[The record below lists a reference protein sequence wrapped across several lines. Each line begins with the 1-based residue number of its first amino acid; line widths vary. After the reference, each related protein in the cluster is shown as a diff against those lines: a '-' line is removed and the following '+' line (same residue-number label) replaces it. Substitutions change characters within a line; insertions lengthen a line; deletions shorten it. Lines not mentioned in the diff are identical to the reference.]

1 MARNNGILVNDF
13 RKMVLDGHIN
23 EVIKA
28 LRYDDHDLVAQINK
42 TLKIPSVKSNSRE
55 ETFSSVFTNNVLS
68 CPIDFVSIDVTTRQY
83 PLNTVIYTFDVM
95 YYNDAISHMDID
107 MSDYCHHKITISSV
121 GLYTRK
127 FSKWIM
133 DVANDIRESMISAWK
148 FAGNHAPDFI
158 AAFDEVLD
166 ERKAEGIDINE
177 LYGADIPANDTEGDT
192 SDTATKDSD
201 DIGMKII
208 TVKNPKDANKIIKTV
223 TDFVKDFRK
232 DPTFTADDL
241 MDKINSFL
249 DAEDIEHT
257 IRDIEQ
263 ETADDDG
270 IQDEQSDPNR
280 EPEPDDDIHEPVEE
294 ESDEEECNE
303 YGGCCDQDCCN
314 CDDGY
319 CDQDLC
325 KCDDYDN
332 GRIFAD
338 MLKYLIS
345 TSIDSK
351 LMNNMNNHMIRN
363 KLNFSDVNLIPGLTT
378 RPLLTTCN
386 IMLSMS
392 PFKVTASKSN
402 TPLGGRVTIGVYN
415 RENGKSYYNQV
426 FDFSELTIE
435 DVDTVKGIDMSE
447 SSRAVREQQL
457 FDAVT
462 DRILSELD
470 LDAMFFAIGFAEG
483 WSISDHHF
491 MPNDAIISKLAE
503 LTSSYVNGAIL
514 TDDGDDKCDTD
525 CYLDPAFAEW
535 YNNMPEEA
543 IARFGDDWD
552 DYDDDDEDDEDADYD
567 DIMSET
573 NGYFMT
579 DIDSKED

>member
-1 MARNNGILVNDF
+1 MARNDGILVNDF

-23 EVIKA
+23 EVIKT
-28 LRYDDHDLVAQINK
+28 LRYDDHDLVDQINK

-55 ETFSSVFTNNVLS
+55 ETFSSVFTNNILS
-68 CPIDFVSIDVTTRQY
+68 CPIDFVSITVTTRLY
-83 PLNTVIYTFDVM
+83 PLNTVIYTFDIM
-95 YYNDAISHMDID
+95 YYNDAIRHMGIP
-107 MSDYCHHKITISSV
+107 MPDYCHHKITISSV

-127 FSKWIM
+127 FSKWIV

-166 ERKAEGIDINE
+166 ERKAEGIDING
-177 LYGADIPANDTEGDT
+177 LYGADIPVNDTEGDT
-192 SDTATKDSD
+192 SDATKDSD
-201 DIGMKII
+201 NVGMRII

-232 DPTFTADDL
+232 DPISTADDL

-249 DAEDIEHT
+249 DAEAIEHT

-294 ESDEEECNE
+294 ESDEEECCD
-303 YGGCCDQDCCN
+303 CCDQDC
-314 CDDGY
+314 
-319 CDQDLC
+319 C

-363 KLNFSDVNLIPGLTT
+363 KLNFSDINLIPGLTAH
-378 RPLLTTCN
+378 LLTTCN

-392 PFKVTASKSN
+392 PFKVTASKPN

-483 WSISDHHF
+483 WSISS
-491 MPNDAIISKLAE
+491 PNFNPNEAIIGTLAE
-503 LTSSYVNGAIL
+503 LTSSYINGAIL

-543 IARFGDDWD
+543 IERFGDDWD
-552 DYDDDDEDDEDADYD
+552 DYDDEDDEDADYD
-567 DIMSET
+567 DIISET

>member
-1 MARNNGILVNDF
+1 MARNDGILVNDF

-23 EVIKA
+23 EVIKT
-28 LRYDDHDLVAQINK
+28 LRYDDHDLVDQINK
-42 TLKIPSVKSNSRE
+42 TLKIPSVESNSRE
-55 ETFSSVFTNNVLS
+55 ETFHTIFTNNVLS
-68 CPIDFVSIDVTTRQY
+68 CPIDFVSITVTTRLY
-83 PLNTVIYTFDVM
+83 PLNTVIYTFDIM
-95 YYNDAISHMDID
+95 YYNDAIRHMGIP
-107 MSDYCHHKITISSV
+107 MPDYCHHKITISSV

-127 FSKWIM
+127 FSKWIV

-166 ERKAEGIDINE
+166 ERKAEGIDING

-192 SDTATKDSD
+192 SDATTKDTKDSD
-201 DIGMKII
+201 DVGMKII
-208 TVKNPKDANKIIKTV
+208 TVKNPEDANKIIKTV

-232 DPTFTADDL
+232 DPTSTADDL

-249 DAEDIEHT
+249 DAEAIEHT

-294 ESDEEECNE
+294 ESDEDECCD
-303 YGGCCDQDCCN
+303 CCDQDC
-314 CDDGY
+314 
-319 CDQDLC
+319 C

-363 KLNFSDVNLIPGLTT
+363 KLNFSDINLIPGLTT
-378 RPLLTTCN
+378 LLTTCN

-392 PFKVTASKSN
+392 PFKVTASKPN

-426 FDFSELTIE
+426 FDFSELTLE
-435 DVDTVKGIDMSE
+435 DVDTVKYIDMSE

-483 WSISDHHF
+483 WSISDPHF
-491 MPNDAIISKLAE
+491 NPNGAIINKLAE
-503 LTSSYVNGAIL
+503 LTSSYINGAIL

-543 IARFGDDWD
+543 IERFGDDWG
-552 DYDDDDEDDEDADYD
+552 DYDDDDEDADYD

>member
-28 LRYDDHDLVAQINK
+28 LRYDEHDLVAQINK
-42 TLKIPSVKSNSRE
+42 TLKIPSGKSNSRE
-55 ETFSSVFTNNVLS
+55 ETFHSVFTNNVLS

-133 DVANDIRESMISAWK
+133 DIANDIRESMISAWK

-232 DPTFTADDL
+232 DPTSTADDL

-314 CDDGY
+314 CDD
-319 CDQDLC
+319 
-325 KCDDYDN
+325 DYDN

-392 PFKVTASKSN
+392 PFKVTASKPN

-426 FDFSELTIE
+426 FDFSELTLE

-483 WSISDHHF
+483 WSISDPHF
-491 MPNDAIISKLAE
+491 MPNGAIINTLAE
-503 LTSSYVNGAIL
+503 LTSNYVNGAIL

>member
-1 MARNNGILVNDF
+1 MARNDGILVNDF

-55 ETFSSVFTNNVLS
+55 ETFHTIFTNNVLS
-68 CPIDFVSIDVTTRQY
+68 CPIDFVSITVTTRLY
-83 PLNTVIYTFDVM
+83 PLNTVIYTFDIM
-95 YYNDAISHMDID
+95 YYNDAISHMNID

-127 FSKWIM
+127 FSKWIV

-166 ERKAEGIDINE
+166 ERKAEGIDING
-177 LYGADIPANDTEGDT
+177 LYGADIPANDTTEDDM

-232 DPTFTADDL
+232 DPTSTADDL

-249 DAEDIEHT
+249 DAEAIEHT

-263 ETADDDG
+263 ENVDDDG

-294 ESDEEECNE
+294 ESDEDECCD
-303 YGGCCDQDCCN
+303 CCDQDCCN
-314 CDDGY
+314 CN
-319 CDQDLC
+319 
-325 KCDDYDN
+325 DYDN

-363 KLNFSDVNLIPGLTT
+363 KLNFSDINLIPGLTV
-378 RPLLTTCN
+378 PLLTTCN

-392 PFKVTASKSN
+392 PFKVTASKPN

-483 WSISDHHF
+483 WSISDPHF
-491 MPNDAIISKLAE
+491 NPNGAIINKLAE
-503 LTSSYVNGAIL
+503 LTSSYINGAIL

-543 IARFGDDWD
+543 FDRFGDVWD
-552 DYDDDDEDDEDADYD
+552 DYDDDDDEDADYD

>member
-1 MARNNGILVNDF
+1 MARNDGILVNDF

-23 EVIKA
+23 EVIKT
-28 LRYDDHDLVAQINK
+28 LRYDDHDLVDQINK

-55 ETFSSVFTNNVLS
+55 ETFHTIFTNNVLS
-68 CPIDFVSIDVTTRQY
+68 CPIDFVSITVTTRLY
-83 PLNTVIYTFDVM
+83 PLNTVIYTFDIM
-95 YYNDAISHMDID
+95 YYNDAIRHMGIP
-107 MSDYCHHKITISSV
+107 MPDYCHHKITISSV

-127 FSKWIM
+127 FSKWIV

-148 FAGNHAPDFI
+148 FASNHAPDFI

-166 ERKAEGIDINE
+166 ERKAEGIDING
-177 LYGADIPANDTEGDT
+177 LYGADIPANDTEGDM

-208 TVKNPKDANKIIKTV
+208 TVKNPEDANKIIKTV

-232 DPTFTADDL
+232 DPTSTADDL

-249 DAEDIEHT
+249 DAEAIEHT

-263 ETADDDG
+263 ENDTDDDG

-294 ESDEEECNE
+294 ESDEEECCD
-303 YGGCCDQDCCN
+303 CCDQDC
-314 CDDGY
+314 
-319 CDQDLC
+319 C

-378 RPLLTTCN
+378 LLTTCN

-392 PFKVTASKSN
+392 PFKVTASKPN

-426 FDFSELTIE
+426 FDFSELTLE
-435 DVDTVKGIDMSE
+435 DVDTVKYIDMSE

-483 WSISDHHF
+483 WSISDPRF
-491 MPNDAIISKLAE
+491 NPNGAIINKLAE
-503 LTSSYVNGAIL
+503 LTSSYINGAIL

-543 IARFGDDWD
+543 FGRFGDNWD
-552 DYDDDDEDDEDADYD
+552 DYDDDDEDADYD

>member
-1 MARNNGILVNDF
+1 MARNDGILVNDF

-23 EVIKA
+23 EVIKT
-28 LRYDDHDLVAQINK
+28 LRYDDHDLVDQINK

-55 ETFSSVFTNNVLS
+55 ETFHTIFTNNILS
-68 CPIDFVSIDVTTRQY
+68 CPIDFVSITVTTRLY
-83 PLNTVIYTFDVM
+83 PLNTVIYTFDIM

-107 MSDYCHHKITISSV
+107 MSDFCHHKITISSV

-127 FSKWIM
+127 FSKWIV

-166 ERKAEGIDINE
+166 ERKAEGIDING

-192 SDTATKDSD
+192 SDAASKDSD

-232 DPTFTADDL
+232 DPTSTADNL

-249 DAEDIEHT
+249 DAEAIEHT

-263 ETADDDG
+263 ENDTDDG

-280 EPEPDDDIHEPVEE
+280 EPEPDDDIHEPIEE
-294 ESDEEECNE
+294 ESDEEECCD
-303 YGGCCDQDCCN
+303 CCDQDC
-314 CDDGY
+314 
-319 CDQDLC
+319 C

-332 GRIFAD
+332 GHIFAD

-363 KLNFSDVNLIPGLTT
+363 KLNFSDVNLIPGLT
-378 RPLLTTCN
+378 RLLTTCN

-392 PFKVTASKSN
+392 PFKVTASKPN

-426 FDFSELTIE
+426 FDFSELTLE

-483 WSISDHHF
+483 WSISDPHF
-491 MPNDAIISKLAE
+491 NPNGAIINKLAE
-503 LTSSYVNGAIL
+503 LTSSYINGAIL

-543 IARFGDDWD
+543 IERFGDDWG
-552 DYDDDDEDDEDADYD
+552 DYDDDDEDADYD

>member
-68 CPIDFVSIDVTTRQY
+68 CPIDFVTIDVTTRQY

-107 MSDYCHHKITISSV
+107 MSDYCHHKITISSA

-127 FSKWIM
+127 FSKWVM
-133 DVANDIRESMISAWK
+133 DVANNIRESMISAWK
-148 FAGNHAPDFI
+148 FAGNHVPDFI

-177 LYGADIPANDTEGDT
+177 LYGADIPANDTEGNT
-192 SDTATKDSD
+192 SNATKDSD
-201 DIGMKII
+201 DVGMKII
-208 TVKNPKDANKIIKTV
+208 TVKNPKDANKIIKIV

-232 DPTFTADDL
+232 DPTSTADDL
-241 MDKINSFL
+241 MDKISSFL
-249 DAEDIEHT
+249 DAEAIEHT

-263 ETADDDG
+263 ENDTDDG

-294 ESDEEECNE
+294 ESDEEECDDE
-303 YGGCCDQDCCN
+303 CCDCCDS
-314 CDDGY
+314 CM
-319 CDQDLC
+319 
-325 KCDDYDN
+325 DN
-332 GRIFAD
+332 YNLYSINTAEHF
-338 MLKYLIS
+338 
-345 TSIDSK
+345 TSILDRAFSSQ
-351 LMNNMNNHMIRN
+351 LLNNIQNYMVRN
-363 KLNFSDVNLIPGLTT
+363 KLTKYEVELIPNSVNITATSKVVLTMN
-378 RPLLTTCN
+378 RFYFNYKKLDSG
-386 IMLSMS
+386 I
-392 PFKVTASKSN
+392 
-402 TPLGGRVTIGVYN
+402 GGSVSIGVYN
-415 RENGKSYYNQV
+415 REKNTCYYKFNC
-426 FDFSELTIE
+426 DFEHVTLNDIKTIYVDNLT
-435 DVDTVKGIDMSE
+435 DMSIPQ
-447 SSRAVREQQL
+447 REEQI
-457 FDAVT
+457 FHAIIDYIYDNFNYST
-462 DRILSELD
+462 I
-470 LDAMFFAIGFAEG
+470 FFAVAYAEG
-483 WSISDHHF
+483 WDVNDPDFEFDHDFTDGIDRHFYDSIHGSVFADYASV
-491 MPNDAIISKLAE
+491 AIDNPDDTYMDPGFSEFYNNLDERTLNA
-503 LTSSYVNGAIL
+503 YG
-514 TDDGDDKCDTD
+514 TDDD
-525 CYLDPAFAEW
+525 W
-535 YNNMPEEA
+535 YE
-543 IARFGDDWD
+543 
-552 DYDDDDEDDEDADYD
+552 DDDED

>member
-1 MARNNGILVNDF
+1 MARNDGILVNDF

-23 EVIKA
+23 EVIKT
-28 LRYDDHDLVAQINK
+28 LRYDDHDLVDQINK

-55 ETFSSVFTNNVLS
+55 ETFHTIFTNNVLS
-68 CPIDFVSIDVTTRQY
+68 CPIDFVSITVTTRLY
-83 PLNTVIYTFDVM
+83 PLNTVIYTFDIM
-95 YYNDAISHMDID
+95 YYNDAIRHMGIP
-107 MSDYCHHKITISSV
+107 MPDYCHHKITISSV

-127 FSKWIM
+127 FSKWIV

-166 ERKAEGIDINE
+166 ERKAEGIDING

-208 TVKNPKDANKIIKTV
+208 TVKNPEDANKIIKTV

-232 DPTFTADDL
+232 DPTSTADDL

-249 DAEDIEHT
+249 DAEAIEHT

-294 ESDEEECNE
+294 ESDEEECCD
-303 YGGCCDQDCCN
+303 CCDQDC
-314 CDDGY
+314 
-319 CDQDLC
+319 C

-363 KLNFSDVNLIPGLTT
+363 KLNFSDINLIPGLTA
-378 RPLLTTCN
+378 PLLTTCN

-392 PFKVTASKSN
+392 PFKVTASKPN

-462 DRILSELD
+462 DCILSELD

-483 WSISDHHF
+483 WSISS
-491 MPNDAIISKLAE
+491 PNFNPNEAIISTLAE
-503 LTSSYVNGAIL
+503 LTSSYINGAIL

-543 IARFGDDWD
+543 IERFGDDWD
-552 DYDDDDEDDEDADYD
+552 DYDDDDDDENADYD

>member
-42 TLKIPSVKSNSRE
+42 TLKTPSVKSNSRE
-55 ETFSSVFTNNVLS
+55 ETFHTIFTNNVLS
-68 CPIDFVSIDVTTRQY
+68 CPIDFVSITVTTRQY

-95 YYNDAISHMDID
+95 YYNDAITHMDID
-107 MSDYCHHKITISSV
+107 MSDYCDHKITISSV

-148 FAGNHAPDFI
+148 FAGNHVPDFI

-177 LYGADIPANDTEGDT
+177 LYGADIPASNTEGDT
-192 SDTATKDSD
+192 SDATTKDTKDSD
-201 DIGMKII
+201 DIGMRII
-208 TVKNPKDANKIIKTV
+208 TVKNPEDANKIIKTV

-232 DPTFTADDL
+232 DPTSTADDL

-249 DAEDIEHT
+249 DAEAIEHT

-280 EPEPDDDIHEPVEE
+280 EPEPVDDIHEPVEE
-294 ESDEEECNE
+294 ESDEEECCD
-303 YGGCCDQDCCN
+303 CCDQDC
-314 CDDGY
+314 
-319 CDQDLC
+319 C

-363 KLNFSDVNLIPGLTT
+363 KLNFSDINLIPGLTA
-378 RPLLTTCN
+378 PLLTTCN

-392 PFKVTASKSN
+392 PFKVTASKPN

-426 FDFSELTIE
+426 FDFSELTLE

-483 WSISDHHF
+483 WSISDPHF
-491 MPNDAIISKLAE
+491 NPNGAIINKLAE
-503 LTSSYVNGAIL
+503 LTSSYINGAIL
-514 TDDGDDKCDTD
+514 TVDGDDKCDTD

-543 IARFGDDWD
+543 IERFGDNWD
-552 DYDDDDEDDEDADYD
+552 DYDDDEDADYD

>member
-1 MARNNGILVNDF
+1 MARNDGILVNDF

-28 LRYDDHDLVAQINK
+28 LRYDDHDLVDQINK

-68 CPIDFVSIDVTTRQY
+68 CPIDFVSITVTTRLY
-83 PLNTVIYTFDVM
+83 PLNTVIYAFDIM
-95 YYNDAISHMDID
+95 YYNDAIRHMGIP
-107 MSDYCHHKITISSV
+107 MPDYCHHKITISSV

-127 FSKWIM
+127 FSKWIV

-166 ERKAEGIDINE
+166 ERKAEGIDING
-177 LYGADIPANDTEGDT
+177 LYGADIPANDTEGDM

-201 DIGMKII
+201 EIGMKII

-232 DPTFTADDL
+232 DPTSTADDL

-249 DAEDIEHT
+249 DAEAIEHT

-263 ETADDDG
+263 ENDTDDDG

-294 ESDEEECNE
+294 ESDEDECCD
-303 YGGCCDQDCCN
+303 CCDQDC
-314 CDDGY
+314 
-319 CDQDLC
+319 C

-363 KLNFSDVNLIPGLTT
+363 KLNFSDINLIPGLTA
-378 RPLLTTCN
+378 PLLTTCN

-392 PFKVTASKSN
+392 PFKVTASKPN

-426 FDFSELTIE
+426 FDFSELTLE

-483 WSISDHHF
+483 WSISS
-491 MPNDAIISKLAE
+491 PNFNPNEAIIGTLAE
-503 LTSSYVNGAIL
+503 LTSSYINGAIL

-543 IARFGDDWD
+543 IERFGDDWD

>member
-1 MARNNGILVNDF
+1 MARNNDILVNDF

-42 TLKIPSVKSNSRE
+42 TLKTPSVKSNSRE
-55 ETFSSVFTNNVLS
+55 ETFHTIFTNNVLS
-68 CPIDFVSIDVTTRQY
+68 CPIDFVSITVTTRQY

-95 YYNDAISHMDID
+95 YYNDAITHMDID

-127 FSKWIM
+127 FSNWVIN
-133 DVANDIRESMISAWK
+133 VANDIRESMISAWK

-177 LYGADIPANDTEGDT
+177 LYGADIPADDTEGDT
-192 SDTATKDSD
+192 SDATTKDTKDND
-201 DIGMKII
+201 DVGMKII
-208 TVKNPKDANKIIKTV
+208 TIKNPEDANKIIKTV

-232 DPTFTADDL
+232 DPTSTADDL

-249 DAEDIEHT
+249 DAEAIEHT

-263 ETADDDG
+263 ENATDDDG

-303 YGGCCDQDCCN
+303 YGGCCDQD
-314 CDDGY
+314 
-319 CDQDLC
+319 LC

-351 LMNNMNNHMIRN
+351 LMNNMNNRMIRN
-363 KLNFSDVNLIPGLTT
+363 KLNFCDVNLIPGLTT
-378 RPLLTTCN
+378 LLTTCN

-392 PFKVTASKSN
+392 PFKVTPGKMMN
-402 TPLGGRVTIGVYN
+402 IPLGGRVTIGVYN

-426 FDFSELTIE
+426 FDFSMLTME
-435 DVDTVKGIDMSE
+435 DIDAVKGIDMIE
-447 SSRAVREQQL
+447 SSKAVREQQL

-470 LDAMFFAIGFAEG
+470 LDTMFFAIGFAEG
-483 WSISDHHF
+483 WSISDPHF
-491 MPNDAIISKLAE
+491 MPIDATISKLAE
-503 LTSSYVNGAIL
+503 LTSSYINGAIL

-525 CYLDPAFAEW
+525 CYVDPAFAEW

-543 IARFGDDWD
+543 ITRFGDIWD
-552 DYDDDDEDDEDADYD
+552 EDDDEDDDEDADYD
-567 DIMSET
+567 DIMSEK

>member
-42 TLKIPSVKSNSRE
+42 TLKTPSVKSNSRE
-55 ETFSSVFTNNVLS
+55 ETFHTIFTNNVLS
-68 CPIDFVSIDVTTRQY
+68 CPIDFVSITVTTRQY

-95 YYNDAISHMDID
+95 YYNDAITHMDID

-127 FSKWIM
+127 FSKWVM

-148 FAGNHAPDFI
+148 FAGNHVPDFI

-192 SDTATKDSD
+192 SDTTTKDTKDSD

-208 TVKNPKDANKIIKTV
+208 TVKNPEDANKIIKTV

-232 DPTFTADDL
+232 DPTSTADDL

-249 DAEDIEHT
+249 DAEAIEHA

-263 ETADDDG
+263 ENATDDDG
-270 IQDEQSDPNR
+270 IQDDQSDPNR

-294 ESDEEECNE
+294 GSDEEEYDE
-303 YGGCCDQDCCN
+303 CCDCCDRCTN
-314 CDDGY
+314 NY
-319 CDQDLC
+319 NL
-325 KCDDYDN
+325 Y
-332 GRIFAD
+332 
-338 MLKYLIS
+338 
-345 TSIDSK
+345 SINTAEHFVSILDRALSSQ
-351 LMNNMNNHMIRN
+351 LLNNIQNYMVRN
-363 KLNFSDVNLIPGLTT
+363 KLTKYEVELIPNSVNITATSKVVLTMN
-378 RPLLTTCN
+378 RFYFNYKKLDSD
-386 IMLSMS
+386 I
-392 PFKVTASKSN
+392 
-402 TPLGGRVTIGVYN
+402 GGSVSIGVYN
-415 RENGKSYYNQV
+415 REKNTCYFKVNY
-426 FDFSELTIE
+426 DFKYVTLNDIKTIYVDSLT
-435 DVDTVKGIDMSE
+435 DMSIPQ
-447 SSRAVREQQL
+447 REEQI
-457 FDAVT
+457 FHAIIDYIY
-462 DRILSELD
+462 DD
-470 LDAMFFAIGFAEG
+470 LNYSTIFFAIAYAEG
-483 WSISDHHF
+483 WDVNDPDFEFDHDLIDGIDRHFYDSIHGSVFADYASV
-491 MPNDAIISKLAE
+491 AIDNPDNTYYKDPGFSEFYNNLDERTLNA
-503 LTSSYVNGAIL
+503 YG
-514 TDDGDDKCDTD
+514 GDDD
-525 CYLDPAFAEW
+525 W
-535 YNNMPEEA
+535 YE
-543 IARFGDDWD
+543 D
-552 DYDDDDEDDEDADYD
+552 DDDDEEDEDADYD
-567 DIMSET
+567 DITSET

>member
-1 MARNNGILVNDF
+1 MARNDGILVNDF

-28 LRYDDHDLVAQINK
+28 LRYDDHDLVDQINK

-68 CPIDFVSIDVTTRQY
+68 CPIDFVSITVTTRLY
-83 PLNTVIYTFDVM
+83 PLNTVIYAFDIM
-95 YYNDAISHMDID
+95 YYNDAIRHMGIP
-107 MSDYCHHKITISSV
+107 MPDYCHHKITISSV

-127 FSKWIM
+127 FSKWIV

-166 ERKAEGIDINE
+166 ERKAEGIDING
-177 LYGADIPANDTEGDT
+177 LYGADIPANDTEGDM

-232 DPTFTADDL
+232 DPTSTADDL

-249 DAEDIEHT
+249 DAEAIEHT

-263 ETADDDG
+263 ENDTDDDG

-294 ESDEEECNE
+294 ESDEEECCD
-303 YGGCCDQDCCN
+303 CCDQDC
-314 CDDGY
+314 
-319 CDQDLC
+319 C

-363 KLNFSDVNLIPGLTT
+363 KLNFSDINLIPGLTA
-378 RPLLTTCN
+378 PLLTTCN

-392 PFKVTASKSN
+392 PFKVTASKPN

-426 FDFSELTIE
+426 FDFSELTLE

-483 WSISDHHF
+483 WSISS
-491 MPNDAIISKLAE
+491 PNFNPNEAIIGTLAE
-503 LTSSYVNGAIL
+503 LTSSYINGAIL

-543 IARFGDDWD
+543 IERFGDDWD
-552 DYDDDDEDDEDADYD
+552 DYDDEDDEDADYD

>member
-1 MARNNGILVNDF
+1 MARNDGILVNDF

-23 EVIKA
+23 EVIKT
-28 LRYDDHDLVAQINK
+28 LRYDDHDLVDQINK

-55 ETFSSVFTNNVLS
+55 ETFHTIFTNNVLS
-68 CPIDFVSIDVTTRQY
+68 CPIDFVSITVTTRLY
-83 PLNTVIYTFDVM
+83 PLNTVIYTFDIM
-95 YYNDAISHMDID
+95 YYNDAIRHMGIP
-107 MSDYCHHKITISSV
+107 MPDYCHHKITISSV

-127 FSKWIM
+127 FSKWIV

-166 ERKAEGIDINE
+166 ERKAEGIDING

-192 SDTATKDSD
+192 SDVTTKDTKDSD
-201 DIGMKII
+201 DVGMKII
-208 TVKNPKDANKIIKTV
+208 TVKNPEDANKIIKTV

-232 DPTFTADDL
+232 DPTSTADDL

-249 DAEDIEHT
+249 DAEAIEHT

-294 ESDEEECNE
+294 ESDEEECCD
-303 YGGCCDQDCCN
+303 CCDQDC
-314 CDDGY
+314 
-319 CDQDLC
+319 C

-363 KLNFSDVNLIPGLTT
+363 KLNFSDINLIPGLTA
-378 RPLLTTCN
+378 PLLTTCN

-392 PFKVTASKSN
+392 PFKVTASKPN
-402 TPLGGRVTIGVYN
+402 TPLSGRVTIGVYN

-483 WSISDHHF
+483 WSISDPHF
-491 MPNDAIISKLAE
+491 NPNGAIINKLAE
-503 LTSSYVNGAIL
+503 LTSSYINGAIL

-543 IARFGDDWD
+543 IERFGDDWD
-552 DYDDDDEDDEDADYD
+552 DYDDDDDDEDADYD

>member
-1 MARNNGILVNDF
+1 MARNDGILVNDF

-23 EVIKA
+23 EVIKT
-28 LRYDDHDLVAQINK
+28 LRYDDHDLVDQINK

-55 ETFSSVFTNNVLS
+55 ETFSSVFTNNILS
-68 CPIDFVSIDVTTRQY
+68 CPIDFVSITVTTRLY
-83 PLNTVIYTFDVM
+83 PLNTTIYTFDIM

-127 FSKWIM
+127 FSKWIV

-192 SDTATKDSD
+192 SDTATTKDTKDSD

-208 TVKNPKDANKIIKTV
+208 TVKNPEDANKIIKTV

-232 DPTFTADDL
+232 DPTSTADDL

-249 DAEDIEHT
+249 DAEAIEHT

-294 ESDEEECNE
+294 ESDEDECC
-303 YGGCCDQDCCN
+303 GCCDQDC
-314 CDDGY
+314 
-319 CDQDLC
+319 C

-363 KLNFSDVNLIPGLTT
+363 KLNFSDINLIPGLTA
-378 RPLLTTCN
+378 PLLTTCN

-392 PFKVTASKSN
+392 PFKVTVSKPN

-483 WSISDHHF
+483 WSISDPHF
-491 MPNDAIISKLAE
+491 NPNETIIGKLAE
-503 LTSSYVNGAIL
+503 LTTSYINGAIL

-543 IARFGDDWD
+543 IERFGDDWD
-552 DYDDDDEDDEDADYD
+552 DYDDDEDADYD

>member
-1 MARNNGILVNDF
+1 MARNDGILVNDF

-23 EVIKA
+23 EVIKT
-28 LRYDDHDLVAQINK
+28 LRYDDHDLVDQINK

-68 CPIDFVSIDVTTRQY
+68 CPIDFVSITVTTRLY
-83 PLNTVIYTFDVM
+83 PLNTTIYTFDII

-107 MSDYCHHKITISSV
+107 MSDYCHHMITISSV

-127 FSKWIM
+127 FSKWIV

-177 LYGADIPANDTEGDT
+177 LYGADIPVNDTEGDT
-192 SDTATKDSD
+192 SDATKDTKDSD
-201 DIGMKII
+201 DVGMKII

-232 DPTFTADDL
+232 DPTSTADDL

-249 DAEDIEHT
+249 DAEAIEHT

-263 ETADDDG
+263 ENDTDDDG

-294 ESDEEECNE
+294 ESDEDECCD
-303 YGGCCDQDCCN
+303 CCDQDC
-314 CDDGY
+314 
-319 CDQDLC
+319 C

-378 RPLLTTCN
+378 LLTTCN

-392 PFKVTASKSN
+392 PFKVTASKPN

-426 FDFSELTIE
+426 FDFSELTLE

-483 WSISDHHF
+483 WSISNPHF
-491 MPNDAIISKLAE
+491 MPNDAIIGKLAE
-503 LTSSYVNGAIL
+503 LTSSYINGAIL

-543 IARFGDDWD
+543 FDRFGDDWD
-552 DYDDDDEDDEDADYD
+552 DYDDDEDDEDADYD
-567 DIMSET
+567 DIVSET

>member
-1 MARNNGILVNDF
+1 MARNDGILVNDF

-23 EVIKA
+23 EVIKT
-28 LRYDDHDLVAQINK
+28 LRYDDHDLVDQINK

-55 ETFSSVFTNNVLS
+55 ETFHTIFTNNVLS
-68 CPIDFVSIDVTTRQY
+68 CPIDFVSITVTTRLY
-83 PLNTVIYTFDVM
+83 PLNTVIYTFDIM
-95 YYNDAISHMDID
+95 YYNDAIRHMGIP
-107 MSDYCHHKITISSV
+107 MPDYCHHKITISSV

-127 FSKWIM
+127 FSKWIV

-166 ERKAEGIDINE
+166 ERKAEGIDING
-177 LYGADIPANDTEGDT
+177 LYGADIPANDTEDDT

-201 DIGMKII
+201 EIGMKII

-232 DPTFTADDL
+232 DPTSTADDL

-249 DAEDIEHT
+249 DAEAIEHT

-263 ETADDDG
+263 ENTTDDDG

-280 EPEPDDDIHEPVEE
+280 EPEPDDDIHGPVEE
-294 ESDEEECNE
+294 ESDEEECCD
-303 YGGCCDQDCCN
+303 CCDQDC
-314 CDDGY
+314 
-319 CDQDLC
+319 C

-363 KLNFSDVNLIPGLTT
+363 KLNFSDINLIPGLTA
-378 RPLLTTCN
+378 PLLTTCN

-392 PFKVTASKSN
+392 PFKVTASKPN

-483 WSISDHHF
+483 WSISS
-491 MPNDAIISKLAE
+491 PNFNPNEAIIGTLAE
-503 LTSSYVNGAIL
+503 LTSSYINGAIL

-525 CYLDPAFAEW
+525 CYLDPAVAEW

-543 IARFGDDWD
+543 IERFGDDWD

>member
-1 MARNNGILVNDF
+1 MARNDGILVNDF

-28 LRYDDHDLVAQINK
+28 LRYDDHDLVDQINK

-68 CPIDFVSIDVTTRQY
+68 CPIDFVSIDVTTRLY
-83 PLNTVIYTFDVM
+83 PLNTVIYTFDIM
-95 YYNDAISHMDID
+95 YYNDAIRHMGIP
-107 MSDYCHHKITISSV
+107 MPDYCHHKITISSV

-127 FSKWIM
+127 FSKWIA

-148 FAGNHAPDFI
+148 FAGKHAPDFI

-166 ERKAEGIDINE
+166 ERKAEGIDING

-192 SDTATKDSD
+192 SDATTKDSD

-232 DPTFTADDL
+232 DPTSTADDL

-249 DAEDIEHT
+249 DAEAIEHT

-263 ETADDDG
+263 ENDTDDDG

-294 ESDEEECNE
+294 ESDEDECCD
-303 YGGCCDQDCCN
+303 CCDQDC
-314 CDDGY
+314 
-319 CDQDLC
+319 C

-363 KLNFSDVNLIPGLTT
+363 KLNFSDINLIPGLTA
-378 RPLLTTCN
+378 PLLTTCN

-392 PFKVTASKSN
+392 PFKVTASKPN

-483 WSISDHHF
+483 WSISDPHF
-491 MPNDAIISKLAE
+491 MPNGAINNTLAE

-543 IARFGDDWD
+543 IERFGDVWD
-552 DYDDDDEDDEDADYD
+552 DYDDDDDEEDADYD

>member
-1 MARNNGILVNDF
+1 MARNDGILVNDF

-55 ETFSSVFTNNVLS
+55 ETFHTIFTNNVLS
-68 CPIDFVSIDVTTRQY
+68 CPIDFVSITVTTRLY
-83 PLNTVIYTFDVM
+83 PLNTVIYTFDIM
-95 YYNDAISHMDID
+95 YYNDAIRHMGIP
-107 MSDYCHHKITISSV
+107 MPDYCHHKITISSV

-127 FSKWIM
+127 FSKWIV

-166 ERKAEGIDINE
+166 ERKAEGIDING
-177 LYGADIPANDTEGDT
+177 LYGADIPVNDTEGDM

-232 DPTFTADDL
+232 DPTSTADDL

-249 DAEDIEHT
+249 DAEAIEHT

-294 ESDEEECNE
+294 ESDEEECCD
-303 YGGCCDQDCCN
+303 CCDQDC
-314 CDDGY
+314 
-319 CDQDLC
+319 C

-378 RPLLTTCN
+378 RPLLATCN

-392 PFKVTASKSN
+392 PFKVTASKPN

-483 WSISDHHF
+483 WSISDPHF
-491 MPNDAIISKLAE
+491 NPNGAIINKLAE
-503 LTSSYVNGAIL
+503 LTSSYINGAIL

-543 IARFGDDWD
+543 FDRFGDIWD
-552 DYDDDDEDDEDADYD
+552 DYDDDDDEDADYD

>member
-1 MARNNGILVNDF
+1 MARNDGILVNDF

-28 LRYDDHDLVAQINK
+28 LQYDDHDLVDQINK

-68 CPIDFVSIDVTTRQY
+68 CPIDFVSITVTTRLY
-83 PLNTVIYTFDVM
+83 PLNTVIYTFDIM
-95 YYNDAISHMDID
+95 YYNDAIRHMGIP
-107 MSDYCHHKITISSV
+107 MPDYCHHKITISSV

-127 FSKWIM
+127 FSKWIV

-166 ERKAEGIDINE
+166 ERKAEGIDING
-177 LYGADIPANDTEGDT
+177 LYGADIPANDTEGDA
-192 SDTATKDSD
+192 SDATTEDTKDSD
-201 DIGMKII
+201 EIGMKII

-232 DPTFTADDL
+232 DPTSTADDL

-249 DAEDIEHT
+249 DAEAIEHT

-280 EPEPDDDIHEPVEE
+280 EPEPDDDIHEPIEE
-294 ESDEEECNE
+294 ESDEEDCDDECCD
-303 YGGCCDQDCCN
+303 CCDQN
-314 CDDGY
+314 C
-319 CDQDLC
+319 C

-363 KLNFSDVNLIPGLTT
+363 KLNFSDINLIPGLTT
-378 RPLLTTCN
+378 LLTTCN

-392 PFKVTASKSN
+392 PFKVAASKPN

-483 WSISDHHF
+483 WSISDPHF
-491 MPNDAIISKLAE
+491 MPNGAINNTLAE

-543 IARFGDDWD
+543 IERFGDDWD
-552 DYDDDDEDDEDADYD
+552 DYDDDDDEDADYD

>member
-1 MARNNGILVNDF
+1 MARNDGILVNDF

-23 EVIKA
+23 EVIKT
-28 LRYDDHDLVAQINK
+28 LRYDDHDLVDQINK

-55 ETFSSVFTNNVLS
+55 ETFSSVFTNNILS
-68 CPIDFVSIDVTTRQY
+68 CPIDFVSITVTTRLY
-83 PLNTVIYTFDVM
+83 PLNTTIYTFDIM

-127 FSKWIM
+127 FSKWIV

-201 DIGMKII
+201 DVGMKII
-208 TVKNPKDANKIIKTV
+208 TVKNPDDANKIIKTV

-232 DPTFTADDL
+232 DPTSTADDL

-249 DAEDIEHT
+249 DAEAIEHT

-294 ESDEEECNE
+294 ESDEEECCD
-303 YGGCCDQDCCN
+303 CCDQDC
-314 CDDGY
+314 
-319 CDQDLC
+319 C

-363 KLNFSDVNLIPGLTT
+363 KLNFSDINLIPGLTA
-378 RPLLTTCN
+378 PLLTTCN

-392 PFKVTASKSN
+392 PFKVTVSKPN

-483 WSISDHHF
+483 WSISS
-491 MPNDAIISKLAE
+491 PNFNPNETIIGKLAE
-503 LTSSYVNGAIL
+503 LTTSYVNGAIL

-543 IARFGDDWD
+543 IERFGDDWD
-552 DYDDDDEDDEDADYD
+552 DYDDDEDADYD

>member
-1 MARNNGILVNDF
+1 MARNDGILVNDF

-28 LRYDDHDLVAQINK
+28 LRYDDHDLVDQINK
-42 TLKIPSVKSNSRE
+42 TLEIPSVKSNSRE
-55 ETFSSVFTNNVLS
+55 ETFHTIFTNNVLS
-68 CPIDFVSIDVTTRQY
+68 CPIDFVSITVTTRQY
-83 PLNTVIYTFDVM
+83 PLNTVIYTFDIM
-95 YYNDAISHMDID
+95 YYNDAIRHMGIP
-107 MSDYCHHKITISSV
+107 MPDYCHHKITISSV

-127 FSKWIM
+127 FSNWVM

-166 ERKAEGIDINE
+166 ERKAEGIDING
-177 LYGADIPANDTEGDT
+177 LYGADIPANDTEGDM

-232 DPTFTADDL
+232 DPTSTADDL

-249 DAEDIEHT
+249 DAEAIEHT

-294 ESDEEECNE
+294 ESDEDECCD
-303 YGGCCDQDCCN
+303 CCDQDC
-314 CDDGY
+314 
-319 CDQDLC
+319 C

-378 RPLLTTCN
+378 RPLLATCN

-392 PFKVTASKSN
+392 PFKVTASRLN

-426 FDFSELTIE
+426 FDFSELTLE
-435 DVDTVKGIDMSE
+435 DVDTVKYIDMSE

-483 WSISDHHF
+483 WSISDPHF
-491 MPNDAIISKLAE
+491 NPNGAIINKLAE
-503 LTSSYVNGAIL
+503 LTSSYINGAIL

-543 IARFGDDWD
+543 FDRFGDNWD
-552 DYDDDDEDDEDADYD
+552 DYDDDDEDADYD

>member
-1 MARNNGILVNDF
+1 MARNDGILVNDF

-23 EVIKA
+23 EVIKT
-28 LRYDDHDLVAQINK
+28 LRYDDHDLVDQINK

-68 CPIDFVSIDVTTRQY
+68 CPIDFVSITVTTRLY
-83 PLNTVIYTFDVM
+83 PLNTVIYTFDIM

-127 FSKWIM
+127 FSKWIV

-166 ERKAEGIDINE
+166 ERKAEGIDING

-232 DPTFTADDL
+232 DPTSTADDL

-249 DAEDIEHT
+249 DAEAIEHT

-263 ETADDDG
+263 ENTTDDDG

-294 ESDEEECNE
+294 ESDEDECCD
-303 YGGCCDQDCCN
+303 CCDQDC
-314 CDDGY
+314 
-319 CDQDLC
+319 C

-363 KLNFSDVNLIPGLTT
+363 KLNFSDINLIPGLTA
-378 RPLLTTCN
+378 PLLTTCN

-392 PFKVTASKSN
+392 PFKVTASKPN

-470 LDAMFFAIGFAEG
+470 LDAIFFAIGFAEG
-483 WSISDHHF
+483 WSISS
-491 MPNDAIISKLAE
+491 PNFNPNETIIGTLAE
-503 LTSSYVNGAIL
+503 LTTSYVNGAIL

-543 IARFGDDWD
+543 IERFGDDWD
-552 DYDDDDEDDEDADYD
+552 DYDDEDDEDADYD

>member
-1 MARNNGILVNDF
+1 MARNDGILVNDF

-23 EVIKA
+23 EVIKT
-28 LRYDDHDLVAQINK
+28 LRYDDHDLEAQINK

-68 CPIDFVSIDVTTRQY
+68 CPIDFVSITVTTRQY
-83 PLNTVIYTFDVM
+83 PLNTTIYTFDIM

-107 MSDYCHHKITISSV
+107 MSDYCHHKITVSSV

-127 FSKWIM
+127 FSKWIV

-177 LYGADIPANDTEGDT
+177 LYGADIPANDTEGDM
-192 SDTATKDSD
+192 SDTATNDSD

-232 DPTFTADDL
+232 DPTSTADDL

-249 DAEDIEHT
+249 DAEAIEHT

-263 ETADDDG
+263 ENDTDDG

-294 ESDEEECNE
+294 ESDEDECCD
-303 YGGCCDQDCCN
+303 CCDQDC
-314 CDDGY
+314 
-319 CDQDLC
+319 C

-363 KLNFSDVNLIPGLTT
+363 KLNFSDINLIPGLTA
-378 RPLLTTCN
+378 PLLTTCN

-392 PFKVTASKSN
+392 PFKVTASKPN

-483 WSISDHHF
+483 WSISDPHF
-491 MPNDAIISKLAE
+491 NPNETIIGKLAE
-503 LTSSYVNGAIL
+503 LTTSYINGAIL

-543 IARFGDDWD
+543 IERFGDDWD
-552 DYDDDDEDDEDADYD
+552 DYDDDEDADYD

>member
-1 MARNNGILVNDF
+1 MARNDGILVNDF

-23 EVIKA
+23 EVIKT
-28 LRYDDHDLVAQINK
+28 LRYDDHDLVDQINK

-55 ETFSSVFTNNVLS
+55 ETFHTIFTNNVLS
-68 CPIDFVSIDVTTRQY
+68 CPIDFVSITVTTRLY
-83 PLNTVIYTFDVM
+83 PLNTVIYTFDIM
-95 YYNDAISHMDID
+95 YYNDAIRHMGIP
-107 MSDYCHHKITISSV
+107 MPDYCHHKITISSV

-127 FSKWIM
+127 FSKWIV

-166 ERKAEGIDINE
+166 ERKAEGIDING

-208 TVKNPKDANKIIKTV
+208 TVKNPEDANKIIKTV

-232 DPTFTADDL
+232 DPTSTADDL

-249 DAEDIEHT
+249 DAEAIEHT

-294 ESDEEECNE
+294 ESDEEECCD
-303 YGGCCDQDCCN
+303 CCDQDC
-314 CDDGY
+314 
-319 CDQDLC
+319 C

-363 KLNFSDVNLIPGLTT
+363 KLNFSDINLIPGLTA
-378 RPLLTTCN
+378 PLLTTCN

-392 PFKVTASKSN
+392 PFKVTASKPN

-483 WSISDHHF
+483 WSISDPHF
-491 MPNDAIISKLAE
+491 NPNGAIINKLAE
-503 LTSSYVNGAIL
+503 LTSSYINGAIL

-543 IARFGDDWD
+543 IERFGDDWG
-552 DYDDDDEDDEDADYD
+552 DYDDDDEDADYD

>member
-1 MARNNGILVNDF
+1 MARNDGILVNDF

-23 EVIKA
+23 EVIKT
-28 LRYDDHDLVAQINK
+28 LRYDDHDLVDQINK

-55 ETFSSVFTNNVLS
+55 ETFHTIFTNNVLS
-68 CPIDFVSIDVTTRQY
+68 CPIDFVSITVTTRLY
-83 PLNTVIYTFDVM
+83 PLNTVIYTFDIM
-95 YYNDAISHMDID
+95 YYNDAIRHMGIP
-107 MSDYCHHKITISSV
+107 MPDYCHHKITISSV

-127 FSKWIM
+127 FSKWIV

-166 ERKAEGIDINE
+166 ERKAEGIDING
-177 LYGADIPANDTEGDT
+177 LYGADIPANDTEGDM

-208 TVKNPKDANKIIKTV
+208 TVKNPEDANKIIKTV

-232 DPTFTADDL
+232 DPTSTADDL

-249 DAEDIEHT
+249 DAEAIEHT

-294 ESDEEECNE
+294 ESDEEECCD
-303 YGGCCDQDCCN
+303 CCDQDC
-314 CDDGY
+314 
-319 CDQDLC
+319 C

-363 KLNFSDVNLIPGLTT
+363 KLNFSDINLIPGLTA
-378 RPLLTTCN
+378 PLLTTCN

-392 PFKVTASKSN
+392 PFKVTASKPN

-426 FDFSELTIE
+426 FDFSELTLE
-435 DVDTVKGIDMSE
+435 DVNTVKGIDMSE

-483 WSISDHHF
+483 WSISDPHF
-491 MPNDAIISKLAE
+491 NPNGAIINKLAE
-503 LTSSYVNGAIL
+503 LTSSYINGAIL

-543 IARFGDDWD
+543 IERFGDDWD
-552 DYDDDDEDDEDADYD
+552 DYDDDDDDEDADYD